1 MILETH
7 RVLIDA
13 TWMLPPRASAREIE
27 LFSEQLA
34 HRYDAFGER
43 ASQAHFSKGL
53 NANLRPPETGS
64 GPLSPDYL
72 HTPF

>member
-13 TWMLPPRASAREIE
+13 IWMLPPMASAREIE

-43 ASQAHFSKGL
+43 ATQAHF
-53 NANLRPPETGS
+53 
-64 GPLSPDYL
+64 
-72 HTPF
+72 